1 MIDST
6 EVILCYNYCKNTME
20 VNVYMKMKTMIAIML
35 VLAVIAVGMGVW
47 AFVSQSRVAEL
58 SAQVEVLEDAAN
70 IAVEEET
77 IAVIAD
83 PDAVAAEFNGGTI
96 LASEAAEQ
104 YAMIAGYYQ
113 LMGMDEAEYAENA
126 KYSVIDGLVEQ
137 KILEIK
143 AQEAGVYELT
153 DERKG
158 QLEEQVKAE
167 YEDNIEYYMAFR
179 LEEGKSEAEVREET
193 IAYLNENGYSYEQ
206 MLADAQQNAWRD
218 ALYEHVTGD
227 MEISD
232 DQLREFYEDQV
243 TTDEMTYQASFTEYE
258 MDAEAGRTI
267 VWHPAGVRKVEYF
280 QIGFDDAQAIEYLSL
295 RAAIENGD
303 SAKRAELDDL
313 YARLEEQAQTALN
326 RIRGGE
332 DFASVA
338 AEFGGM
344 VETSV
349 AAQST
354 LCSETF
360 RDAAMALANVGD
372 ISGAV
377 RVDGGICILRYA
389 DDVAAGAVSFESVA
403 DSLRVNYDAEIKSSL
418 YNATVLQWLN
428 EAEIQYHLD
437 TF

>member
-1 MIDST
+1 
-6 EVILCYNYCKNTME
+6 
-20 VNVYMKMKTMIAIML
+20 MKMKTMIAIML
-35 VLAVIAVGMGVW
+35 VLALAAVGMGVW
-47 AFVSQSRVAEL
+47 AVTSRNRVSEL
-58 SAQVEVLEDAAN
+58 SAQVVELEAAMN
-70 IAVEEET
+70 VASEEEV
-77 IAVIAD
+77 IAEIAD
-83 PDAVAAEFNGGTI
+83 PDAIAAEFNGGTVS
-96 LASEAAEQ
+96 ASEAAEQ

-143 AQEAGVYELT
+143 AKEAGVYELT
-153 DERKG
+153 DERKA
-158 QLEEQVKAE
+158 QIEEQVKAE

-179 LEEGKSEAEVREET
+179 FEEGMSDAEVREDT

-206 MLADAQQNAWRD
+206 MFADAQQNAWRD
-218 ALYEHVTGD
+218 ALYEHVTKD
-227 MEISD
+227 TEISD
-232 DQLREFYEDQV
+232 DQLREFYETQV

-258 MDAEAGRTI
+258 MDAEAGRSI
-267 VWHPAGVRKVEYF
+267 AWHPAGVRKVEYF

-295 RAAIENGD
+295 QAAVESGD
-303 SAKRAELDDL
+303 TSKQAELETL
-313 YARLEEQAQTALN
+313 YSQLEQKAQAALG
-326 RIRGGE
+326 RIQSGE

-338 AEFGGM
+338 NEFGGM
-344 VETSV
+344 AEISI

-354 LCSETF
+354 ICGETF
-360 RDAAMALANVGD
+360 RDAAMALANAGD
-372 ISGAV
+372 VSGAV

-389 DDVAAGAVSFESVA
+389 GDVAAGAVPFETIA
-403 DSLRVNYDAEIKSSL
+403 DSLRVNYEAEIRSSL

>member
-1 MIDST
+1 
-6 EVILCYNYCKNTME
+6 
-20 VNVYMKMKTMIAIML
+20 MKMKTMIAIML
-35 VLAVIAVGMGVW
+35 VLVLVAAGMGVW
-47 AFVSQSRVAEL
+47 AFVSYSRVGELSVQVAEL
-58 SAQVEVLEDAAN
+58 ETAMNVAGK
-70 IAVEEET
+70 EET
-77 IAVIAD
+77 IVEIAD
-83 PDAVAAEFNGGTI
+83 PDAIAAEFNGGTVS
-96 LASEAAEQ
+96 ASEAAEQ

-143 AQEAGVYELT
+143 AKEAGVYELT
-153 DERKG
+153 DERKA
-158 QLEEQVKAE
+158 QIEEQVKAE

-179 LEEGKSEAEVREET
+179 FEEGKSEAEVREET
-193 IAYLNENGYSYEQ
+193 ITYLNKNGYSYDQ

-218 ALYEHVTGD
+218 ALYDHVTRD

-232 DQLREFYEDQV
+232 DQLREFYEAQV

-267 VWHPAGVRKVEYF
+267 VWHPEGVRKVEYF
-280 QIGFDDAQAIEYLSL
+280 QIGFDDTQAIEYLSL
-295 RAAIENGD
+295 QAAIENGD
-303 SAKRAELDDL
+303 ASKQDELEAL
-313 YARLEEQAQTALN
+313 YAQLDQKAQEALS
-326 RIRGGE
+326 RIQSGE

-338 AEFGGM
+338 NEFGGM
-344 VETSV
+344 SEISI

-354 LCSETF
+354 LCGETLC
-360 RDAAMALANVGD
+360 DAAMALANTGD
-372 ISGAV
+372 VSGAV
-377 RVDGGICILRYA
+377 RADGGVCILRYA
-389 DDVAAGAVSFESVA
+389 GDVTGGAVPFEAVA
-403 DSLRVNYDAEIKSSL
+403 DSLRVNYEAEIRSSL